1 MNIFKHCFEDM
12 TKEDTATLKEYFRGF
27 DYRGAGYT
35 FLANYIWRNTHC
47 LCWEVIDDYLF
58 LAGADCMIGDP
69 NAVISMPMTKNG
81 VYEPEKLRAA
91 VMEARSRFAAR
102 KIPFSIVL
110 IPAHMRQYLEAA
122 FPGELSFEHDR
133 DSDEYV
139 YLKDKLITLS
149 GRALHKKKNHL
160 NYFLK
165 TYSYEAKPIDKSM
178 IPAVME
184 LVRRAKADKD
194 YDADEMESLHM
205 EEEAISQLLQYIDL
219 PEVYSTAIFIEGKM
233 EAFAIGELLSEDT
246 AVEHFEKANDAYR
259 GLYQLVCSEFCKGLP
274 EKIVY
279 VNREEDMGLENLRH
293 AKEAL
298 KPDHMEEKYTA
309 CFLAAGMVLLEC
321 E

>member
-1 MNIFKHCFEDM
+1 MNIFKHCFEEM
-12 TKEDTATLKEYFRGF
+12 TEEDITVLKAYFHGF

-81 VYEPEKLRAA
+81 RYEPKKLRAA
-91 VMEARSRFAAR
+91 ILEARRRFDAR
-102 KIPFSIVL
+102 NIPFSIVL
-110 IPAHMRQYLEAA
+110 VPAHMRQYLAAA
-122 FPGELSFEHDR
+122 FPEEISFVHDR

-139 YLKDKLITLS
+139 YLKDKLISLS

-165 TYSYEAKPIDKSM
+165 TYSYEVKRIDLSM
-178 IPAVME
+178 RQEVLAFVQAVKE
-184 LVRRAKADKD
+184 SKD
-194 YDADEMESLHM
+194 YDGDELESLQM
-205 EEEAISQLLQYIDL
+205 EEEAISQILQYVEQ
-219 PEVYSTAIFIEGKM
+219 PEVYSVAILIEGKLQ
-233 EAFAIGELLSEDT
+233 AFAIGECLNADT

-259 GLYQLVCSEFCKGLP
+259 GLYQLVCSEFCKSLP
-274 EKIVY
+274 EEIVY
-279 VNREEDMGLENLRH
+279 VNREEDMGLENLRK

-298 KPDHMEEKYTA
+298 KPNHMEEKYTA
-309 CFLAAGMVLLEC
+309 CFLAANVVK
-321 E
+321 